1 MDWNSLLDDLWNYG
15 ASDPKELEAK
25 IRSCLKGHSTES
37 FLGEISRHI
46 AQGQH
51 DTARQ
56 SLTDFLALHP
66 SAESIRRR
74 LELILLFKKHHLP
87 QPISIKSKQRS
98 KELLIQEVNVLVAA
112 SKLQAAEALLLEA
125 IETIE
130 DPDYLNLLGRVYRL
144 QRKPIA
150 AAEALQKGLQL
161 QRQQQAFIET
171 PHEESE
177 LPTDDD
183 LAFLNST
190 AENLSSF
197 DTASSPEVKALGDS
211 VDESLSYIQQTASIY
226 PSLDSGTWWDKA
238 KTASNP
244 SVPGEETE
252 PGEATTLP
260 ERINGSTDNTTADNQ
275 ASQSVTDRPIL
286 KLNRTRKDKAP
297 QEDDTVRV
305 SSKAGRTF
313 SIPASAEPEKLE
325 PVTNVNKKTIS
336 PAHPAA
342 SAISAPAFRA
352 DDDQESEQLAETFVS
367 ITWPE
372 PIIPEVIKAEEEQ
385 GLGEDEPADE
395 YDIYLQDGL
404 SDFDTGDYQATQ
416 PHLDDLDDE
425 FAAYAFDPD
434 EVFDNDTGDTAE
446 PDDGLPD
453 RITREERALQKA
465 AELVLLVGWPRS
477 TVPLIQQIFIMSG
490 WGATRLALE
499 REIDKGITP
508 EELILA
514 AHIKAIWAENDIYWI
529 AFNRSGSSQLSH
541 QALSWP
547 NALQIVRSFDSLPQV
562 EEIEFF
568 LEEIFTSWYENP
580 TLRRAF
586 KAFARYLW
594 FRFSD
599 LDGCLPANQPFDFCS
614 PQDLPLEEY
623 SDLGLYD
630 VLDIEETA
638 ALRYYGVFQTK
649 HPLDSSCYFSDL
661 PIMREEEYEARAAL
675 IAKLEKKHEIQK
687 AIESKTS
694 DEVDQ
699 ESIDI
704 SKDDAY
710 EYLPQWSP
718 NPLEPALHPKPSRPS
733 N

>member
-1 MDWNSLLDDLWNYG
+1 MESVKMDWNSLLDDLWNYA
-15 ASDPKELEAK
+15 ASHPKELETK
-25 IRSCLKGHSTES
+25 IRSCLKGHSSES

-87 QPISIKSKQRS
+87 KPIVIKSKERS

-112 SKLQAAEALLLEA
+112 SKLQAAETLLLEA

-130 DPDYLNLLGRVYRL
+130 DPDYLNLLGQVYRL

-150 AAEALQKGLQL
+150 AAKALQKGLQL
-161 QRQQQAFIET
+161 QRQQQAFIEI
-171 PHEESE
+171 PREESE

-190 AENLSSF
+190 TEDLSSF
-197 DTASSPEVKALGDS
+197 DKASSPEAKALGGS

-226 PSLDSGTWWDKA
+226 PSLDSDSWWDKA
-238 KTASNP
+238 KTPSNP
-244 SVPGEETE
+244 LVHGEEPE
-252 PGEATTLP
+252 PSEETTLP
-260 ERINGSTDNTTADNQ
+260 ERINSSTDNTTADNH
-275 ASQSVTDRPIL
+275 ASQPVTDRPIL
-286 KLNRTRKDKAP
+286 RLNRTRKDKAP
-297 QEDDTVRV
+297 QEDDTVCV
-305 SSKAGRTF
+305 SSKAGGTF
-313 SIPASAEPEKLE
+313 LILASAEPEKLE
-325 PVTNVNKKTIS
+325 PVTNVNEKTIS
-336 PAHPAA
+336 PDHHAA
-342 SAISAPAFRA
+342 YAISAPAFRA

-367 ITWPE
+367 ITRPE
-372 PIIPEVIKAEEEQ
+372 PIAPEVIKAEAKQ
-385 GLGEDEPADE
+385 DLGEDEPADE

-416 PHLDDLDDE
+416 LYLDDLDDE

-434 EVFDNDTGDTAE
+434 DVFDNDTVDTAE
-446 PDDGLPD
+446 PNDGLSD

-477 TVPLIQQIFIMSG
+477 TLPLIQQIFIMSG

-547 NALQIVRSFDSLPQV
+547 NALQIVRSFDSLPQA

-586 KAFARYLW
+586 KSFARYLW

-638 ALRYYGVFQTK
+638 ALRNYGVFQTK

-661 PIMREEEYEARAAL
+661 PRMREEEYEARAAL
-675 IAKLEKKHEIQK
+675 IAKSEKNMQ
-687 AIESKTS
+687 
-694 DEVDQ
+694 
-699 ESIDI
+699 
-704 SKDDAY
+704 
-710 EYLPQWSP
+710 
-718 NPLEPALHPKPSRPS
+718 
-733 N
+733 

>member
-1 MDWNSLLDDLWNYG
+1 MESVKMDWNSLLDDLWNYA
-15 ASDPKELEAK
+15 ASHPKELETK

-87 QPISIKSKQRS
+87 KPIVIKSKERS

-112 SKLQAAEALLLEA
+112 SKLQAAETLLLEA

-130 DPDYLNLLGRVYRL
+130 DPDYLNLLGQVYRL

-150 AAEALQKGLQL
+150 AAKALQKGLQL
-161 QRQQQAFIET
+161 QRQQQAFIEI
-171 PHEESE
+171 PREESE

-190 AENLSSF
+190 TEDLSSF
-197 DTASSPEVKALGDS
+197 DKASSPEAKALGGS

-226 PSLDSGTWWDKA
+226 PSLDSDSWWDKA
-238 KTASNP
+238 KTPSNP
-244 SVPGEETE
+244 LVHGEEPE
-252 PGEATTLP
+252 PSEETTLP
-260 ERINGSTDNTTADNQ
+260 ERINSSTDNTTADNH
-275 ASQSVTDRPIL
+275 ASQPATDRPIL
-286 KLNRTRKDKAP
+286 KLNRTRKDRAP
-297 QEDDTVRV
+297 HEDDSVRV
-305 SSKAGRTF
+305 SSRSGRSF
-313 SIPASAEPEKLE
+313 FIPASAEPKELE
-325 PVTNVNKKTIS
+325 PVTDVNENTIS
-336 PAHPAA
+336 SVPPAA
-342 SAISAPAFRA
+342 SAISAPAPHT
-352 DDDQESEQLAETFVS
+352 DDDQEPEQLAETFAS
-367 ITWPE
+367 ITRAE
-372 PIIPEVIKAEEEQ
+372 SIVPEVIKTVEEQ
-385 GLGEDEPADE
+385 DLGDDEPTDE
-395 YDIYLQDGL
+395 DDIYEQDDFF
-404 SDFDTGDYQATQ
+404 DFDTDDDQATQ
-416 PHLDDLDDE
+416 THLDDLSDLDDE
-425 FAAYAFDPD
+425 YAAYAFDPD
-434 EVFDNDTGDTAE
+434 DVFDNDTVDTAE
-446 PDDGLPD
+446 PNDGLSD

-477 TVPLIQQIFIMSG
+477 TLPLIQQIFIMSG

-547 NALQIVRSFDSLPQV
+547 NALQIVRSFDSLPQA

-586 KAFARYLW
+586 KSFARYLW

-638 ALRYYGVFQTK
+638 ALRNYGVFQTK

-661 PIMREEEYEARAAL
+661 PRMREEEYEARAAL
-675 IAKLEKKHEIQK
+675 IAKSEKNMQ
-687 AIESKTS
+687 
-694 DEVDQ
+694 
-699 ESIDI
+699 
-704 SKDDAY
+704 
-710 EYLPQWSP
+710 
-718 NPLEPALHPKPSRPS
+718 
-733 N
+733 